1 MLGDGLWLAAI
12 NHGSLCVVS
21 GDEAHIAALEARL
34 QEEGAEGQRL
44 NTSHAF
50 HSGLMDGAVAPF
62 VKAVSETSLSAPKI
76 PYISNVTGTWVEAAQ
91 AQDPAYW
98 GRQIRE
104 AVRFGTGVTELLKK
118 EERLFVEVG
127 PGNVLSA
134 LVRRQAP
141 GKAAHIFPTLRH
153 AREEGSAIATVLGA
167 LGRLWVNGGTI
178 DWNAFYRRRGP
189 APGFSAAVSVRSA
202 AFLGGSP
209 AGAAGR
215 QPQGARTGG
224 GTQVRHRLVVLCTGV
239 GAVAARDGRPMASHP
254 RSAKHWLVLLDE
266 YQLGDRLVATAR
278 ARRTRRDRRHG
289 GRGVQTARAGSVQ
302 HRPAVARRLP
312 GALQGAVGI
321 EQGAGR
327 HPAPVRRGPGQRAR
341 GSGAQL
347 RRRS

>member
-1 MLGDGLWLAAI
+1 
-12 NHGSLCVVS
+12 
-21 GDEAHIAALEARL
+21 
-34 QEEGAEGQRL
+34 L

-62 VKAVSETSLSAPKI
+62 VKAVSETSLNAPKI
-76 PYISNVTGTWVEAAQ
+76 PYISNVTGTWVDAAQ

-178 DWNAFYRRRGP
+178 DWTAFYGEEGRRRVSLPPYPFDRQRFWVDPPP
-189 APGFSAAVSVRSA
+189 AR
-202 AFLGGSP
+202 
-209 AGAAGR
+209 AAGR
-215 QPQGARTGG
+215 RQGRGEGGGRKPEIRPSVRGARS
-224 GTQVRHRLVVLCTGV
+224 R
-239 GAVAARDGRPMASHP
+239 
-254 RSAKHWLVLLDE
+254 
-266 YQLGDRLVATAR
+266 
-278 ARRTRRDRRHG
+278 
-289 GRGVQTARAGSVQ
+289 
-302 HRPAVARRLP
+302 
-312 GALQGAVGI
+312 
-321 EQGAGR
+321 
-327 HPAPVRRGPGQRAR
+327 
-341 GSGAQL
+341 
-347 RRRS
+347 